1 MVATFWCERHLGWA
15 LEDGEEDGLAQGL
28 EVGKFGPEYMC
39 LLGYTESPLSP
50 PPHTGNLEVL
60 SPPLAA

>member
-28 EVGKFGPEYMC
+28 EVGKFGPEYVC
-39 LLGYTESPLSP
+39 LLGYTEYPLFPP
-50 PPHTGNLEVL
+50 PPHTHWE
-60 SPPLAA
+60 P